1 MATEQLALIDQ
12 IGEMCTEND
21 VVYRP
26 PAYAQDIMTK
36 EVRTLTLDHTVS
48 ACIRLMKALD
58 VRHIPLVD
66 APLDGDKKPYFVGI
80 ISDRDVLRMTP
91 TFLDKPGEQETDRQ
105 ALRQLLAQ
113 LVQRK
118 TKTVSPETPISEV
131 ITTMLDNHFDMVPV
145 IIDKEVVGIITSMDI
160 VRVFLKITR
169 TLHQLCPD
177 MDDSLLPSGANPLH
191 KWISQTVRDIMTEQV
206 ITLSPQD
213 ELFRAIDIMQENEF
227 RHIPIIDEQGKLQ
240 GIISDRD
247 VLRHLHYAGRRPLQP
262 PKKFRDHLFKADPDF
277 VNLWIP
283 LETIMTAKVTHVP
296 PEAAT
301 YTVAE
306 KLRKSKVSCLPVADD
321 QNNLMGI
328 VTTTN
333 LMSTLLTI
341 YGRLG

>member
-1 MATEQLALIDQ
+1 MAAKQLALIDQ
-12 IGEMCTEND
+12 IDDMCTGNE
-21 VVYRP
+21 VVYQP
-26 PAYAQDIMTK
+26 PGYARDIMTK

-66 APLDGDKKPYFVGI
+66 APFDGDKKPYFVGI
-80 ISDRDVLRMTP
+80 VSDRDVLRMTP
-91 TFLDKPGEQETDRQ
+91 TFLDKPGEQETDRR

-145 IIDKEVVGIITSMDI
+145 IVDKEVVGIITSMDI
-160 VRVFLKITR
+160 VRVFLKITK

-191 KWISQTVRDIMTEQV
+191 KWISQTVRDIMTEHV
-206 ITLSPQD
+206 ITLAPQD

-227 RHIPIIDEQGKLQ
+227 RHVPIIDEQGKLQ

-247 VLRHLHYAGRRPLQP
+247 VLHNLHYAGQRPLQP
-262 PKKFRDHLFKADPDF
+262 QKKFRDHLFRSDPDF
-277 VNLWIP
+277 VNLMMS
-283 LETIMTAKVTHVP
+283 LETIMTTKVNHIP
-296 PEAAT
+296 PETDT
-301 YTVAE
+301 YTAAK
-306 KLRKSKVSCLPVADD
+306 KLRKSKASCLPVVDD

-328 VTTTN
+328 VTSADI
-333 LMSTLLTI
+333 MSTLLTI
-341 YGRLG
+341 YS